1 MVGPFLHGGGTQAA
15 ASCVAGVF
23 AAAALAA
30 MACRAGA
37 SRLAEAGMPLAATG
51 ASTER
56 NPYMETG
63 GKFMATVN
71 RRLLAIPRARMPSK
85 NLELI

>member
-1 MVGPFLHGGGTQAA
+1 MNAAQDGGAVPARRGH
-15 ASCVAGVF
+15 SGGVF

-37 SRLAEAGMPLAATG
+37 RRLAEAGMPLAATG

-71 RRLLAIPRARMPSK
+71 RRLLTIPRARMPSK